1 MRKNAW
7 PETTL
12 SVQYLLNCHGGGS
25 CNGGDPG
32 FAYDY
37 IRKNGIV
44 EESCAPY
51 QAEDGLPC
59 EPTCKTCLGFNE
71 TCEPVKPFPLWTVTE
86 NGRVIGADAM
96 KAEIYARGPIACMM
110 DVTPEFENYTGGI
123 FQQFK
128 ADPIPNHIISV
139 IGWGVENGV
148 SYWTV
153 RNSWGSWW
161 GETGYFRIVIG
172 DVFKNLGIEMLCSWA
187 VPEIPPVLAV

>member
-1 MRKNAW
+1 
-7 PETTL
+7 
-12 SVQYLLNCHGGGS
+12 
-25 CNGGDPG
+25 
-32 FAYDY
+32 
-37 IRKNGIV
+37 
-44 EESCAPY
+44 
-51 QAEDGLPC
+51 
-59 EPTCKTCLGFNE
+59 
-71 TCEPVKPFPLWTVTE
+71 VKPFPLWTVTE